1 MYGSYSL
8 IEQQPIYSSLP
19 GVIIFLLAAGSFTI
33 PLINYLTKE
42 RRIIELYAIVFH
54 SLATILSW
62 ILLFTIKRSGQPIVY
77 MFGGWPPPV
86 GIIYVVDFYSGLLG
100 VLVTSILLLI
110 TIYSVGYMEN
120 SERLY
125 LYYTLLLAVETGLLG
140 CLYTGD
146 FFNLFVMLE
155 VASISAY
162 ALVAYYRARRLAI
175 EAAMKYAIYGAM
187 ATTIFF
193 IAIIFAYG
201 SLGTLNMAD
210 MHYKISGRGFSISG
224 LPIGNI
230 VYGIGIFTILSLF
243 TFTFK
248 AAIFPNHFWL
258 PDAHSEAP
266 SPVSAL
272 LSGLVVKI
280 GVYCIARFLF
290 TVYGG
295 VDIIGMFRDNL
306 LLIIMVLGL
315 ASSIFGA
322 FMMTIQR
329 DVKKFIAYSTIMNIG
344 FIIMGLGLGTYLG
357 ILASTYHI
365 INHGIAKALAFLSV
379 GILIKVAGSRKI
391 DELRGV
397 GRLYRGAGIAF
408 GISML
413 ALAGIPLFNIFLSE
427 YLLTAALIEA
437 RAYML
442 IIGFVASYIIGMIS
456 YLKVFYEICIKP
468 PIRTCVKKTISYVT
482 YFPLAILSIAC
493 ILLGVLGGLVIKYYV
508 SPATISLIYN
518 DQYLESV
525 IRLTMLWS

>member
-1 MYGSYSL
+1 MYEAYSM
-8 IEQQPIYSSLP
+8 IDQQPIYSSLP
-19 GVIIFLLAAGSFTI
+19 GVVIFLLATGSFTI
-33 PLINYLTKE
+33 PLIHYLIRE
-42 RRIIELYAIVFH
+42 RRIIELYAIVFN
-54 SLATILSW
+54 SLATMLSW
-62 ILLFTIKRSGQPIVY
+62 IMLFTIKRSGQPIVY

-110 TIYSVGYMEN
+110 TIYSVGYMEDDQ
-120 SERLY
+120 RLY

-162 ALVAYYRARRLAI
+162 ALVAYYRSRRLAI

-210 MHYKISGRGFSISG
+210 MHYKISGKYFVISG
-224 LPIGNI
+224 SPIGNI
-230 VYGIGIFTILSLF
+230 VYGVGIFTILALF

-280 GVYCIARFLF
+280 GVYCIARFLY
-290 TVYGG
+290 TIYGG
-295 VDIIGMFRDNL
+295 VDVIGMFRDNIL
-306 LLIIMVLGL
+306 LTIIVLGL

-322 FMMTIQR
+322 IMMTIQR
-329 DVKKFIAYSTIMNIG
+329 DLKKFIAYSTVMNIG
-344 FIIMGLGLGTYLG
+344 YIIMGIGLGTYLG

-365 INHGIAKALAFLSV
+365 INHGVAKALAFLSA
-379 GILIKVAGSRKI
+379 GILIRIAGSRKI
-391 DELRGV
+391 DELRGM
-397 GRLYRGAGIAF
+397 GRLYKGAGIAF
-408 GISML
+408 GISVL
-413 ALAGIPLFNIFLSE
+413 TLAGIPYSI
-427 YLLTAALIEA
+427 YLLAN
-437 RAYML
+437 
-442 IIGFVASYIIGMIS
+442 
-456 YLKVFYEICIKP
+456 
-468 PIRTCVKKTISYVT
+468 
-482 YFPLAILSIAC
+482 
-493 ILLGVLGGLVIKYYV
+493 
-508 SPATISLIYN
+508 IY
-518 DQYLESV
+518 
-525 IRLTMLWS
+525 